1 MRRGISSW
9 LFAGLASIFLLASI
23 ITQWGYSQ
31 IFSTDTFVATANTVI
46 AEPVVQEEVASA
58 LIESLTT
65 DISLPPLAVR
75 SLEKLATRIVASDLF
90 GEFWSNA
97 LRAAHEPLV
106 TQLTSDTPITQ
117 LQAQRINLEPLAQS
131 ILNDLRAEFPQL
143 AELLP
148 ATAPS
153 ASLTLLSGDSLQ
165 SARDATSLV
174 QQLRWM
180 FPVMT
185 IALMAA
191 AFFVQPTGNRRIRLI
206 VISVAAAALV
216 VFLATRVAGPL
227 ASSFVSDQYSD
238 MTTTIAHH
246 IVQPLT
252 TQSLILL
259 ALCAT
264 ASATLFIR
272 SHRVRER
279 STD

>member
-1 MRRGISSW
+1 MRRGIISW
-9 LFAGLASIFLLASI
+9 LFAGLASIFLLASLL
-23 ITQWGYSQ
+23 TQWGYSQ

-58 LIESLTT
+58 LVQSLTT

-75 SLEKLATRIVASDLF
+75 SLEKLATRIVASDTF
-90 GEFWSNA
+90 GKFWSNA
-97 LRAAHEPLV
+97 LREAHEPLV

-131 ILNDLRAEFPQL
+131 ILNDLRTEFPQL
-143 AELLP
+143 ATLLP
-148 ATAPS
+148 KTAPN
-153 ASLTLLSGDSLQ
+153 ASFDLLSGESLQ
-165 SARDATSLV
+165 SARDVTSLA
-174 QQLRWM
+174 QRLRWIL
-180 FPVMT
+180 PVLT
-185 IALMAA
+185 VALMAA
-191 AFFVQPTGNRRIRLI
+191 AFILQPTGKRRIRLI
-206 VISVAAAALV
+206 VVSVAAAALV
-216 VFLATRVAGPL
+216 VLLATRLAGPL
-227 ASSFVSDQYSD
+227 ARSFVSDQYSD

-259 ALCAT
+259 ALCLT